1 MVWSPDPVV
10 LTLEV
15 TPVPLLALTWIEP
28 PPKPLALLYLSIV
41 TAHPLLGSARAHDRF
56 ACECCA

>member
-28 PPKPLALLYLSIV
+28 PPKPLALLYLSI
-41 TAHPLLGSARAHDRF
+41 F
-56 ACECCA
+56 AQKPSLNLFRIW

>member
-1 MVWSPDPVV
+1 MRSRDLDGGSPDPVV

-28 PPKPLALLYLSIV
+28 PPKPLALLYLSI
-41 TAHPLLGSARAHDRF
+41 F
-56 ACECCA
+56 AQRPSLNLFRIW